1 MALETGTYIN
11 SLNPANPAGT
21 DARSQGDDHI
31 RLIKSTIVN
40 TFPNINNA
48 VTVTDEQLNSIGG
61 AGVLAFPGMIVMWS
75 GTVATIPAGWKLCNG
90 VGTIS
95 TGAPVPN
102 LVGRFIVGSA
112 TDSGSTYD
120 IGDTGGSANFTYSGI
135 TGETNPAFTVPTT
148 GYNITGISPSP
159 GQPTVLGGLIGGR
172 GVVENVEVLESL
184 SSLTSTGPTVNIN
197 HSHTVNISVA
207 NGRLPPYYALA
218 FLIKN

>member
-11 SLNPANPAGT
+11 SLNPANPSGT
-21 DARSQGDDHI
+21 DPRAQGDDHI
-31 RLIKSTIVN
+31 RLVKSTLKN
-40 TFPNINNA
+40 TFPNINGA
-48 VTVTDEQLNSIGG
+48 VTATDEQLNAITG

-75 GTVATIPAGWKLCNG
+75 GTLATIPSGWKLCNG

-112 TDSGSTYD
+112 TTSGGTYD
-120 IGDTGGSANFTYSGI
+120 IGDTGGSANFTYTGDTAVRNLAFSSPVAGFSISGAA
-135 TGETNPAFTVPTT
+135 PAPSNPTT
-148 GYNITGISPSP
+148 TG
-159 GQPTVLGGLIGGR
+159 VLIAGR
-172 GVVENVEVLESL
+172 GAPETVETLESL
-184 SSLTSTGPTVNIN
+184 SQTVSGPTVTIN
-197 HSHTVNISVA
+197 HDHDINISIA